1 MPVKDLLQF
10 THTVS
15 AEFTR
20 GASIFHAER
29 RGASHRLPAEGTGR
43 HDTGRTEGDMRHADI
58 ASRHQEI
65 FNIPRVKTAERNG
78 IHAGENERR
87 SRAGMPFA
95 EHAFRRM
102 DVDRPAA
109 VCDRIGKIG
118 MIHDIV
124 LRQDVIARQPP
135 RLPFRRNRG
144 DPVDRVVCRAVVA
157 AVLHMIPHAE
167 QN

>member
-1 MPVKDLLQF
+1 MGYTPGKMK
-10 THTVS
+10 
-15 AEFTR
+15 
-20 GASIFHAER
+20 G
-29 RGASHRLPAEGTGR
+29 
-43 HDTGRTEGDMRHADI
+43 
-58 ASRHQEI
+58 
-65 FNIPRVKTAERNG
+65 
-78 IHAGENERR
+78 R

-135 RLPFRRNRG
+135 RLRFAG
-144 DPVDRVVCRAVVA
+144 
-157 AVLHMIPHAE
+157 IAE
-167 QN
+167 IQLIA